1 MCLCLCNMCKRV
13 ISQSASASL
22 CIDEVVSLCY
32 YHKFGD
38 LGLVYPNLTHTHSC
52 LVSINFNTKN
62 FMNGL
67 VGCLQNIYKRVAPN
81 QKYEKEEK

>member
-62 FMNGL
+62 LMNGL
-67 VGCLQNIYKRVAPN
+67 VSSSNRCLQHIYKRVAPD
-81 QKYEKEEK
+81 KKV